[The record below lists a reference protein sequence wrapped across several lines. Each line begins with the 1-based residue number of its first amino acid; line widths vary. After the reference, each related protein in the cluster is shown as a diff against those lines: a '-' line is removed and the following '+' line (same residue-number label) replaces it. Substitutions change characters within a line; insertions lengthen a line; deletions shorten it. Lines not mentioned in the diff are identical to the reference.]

1 MAEINLKPIYTITT
15 IRGTV
20 HEGIRTVGFAHDL
33 KDAIEW
39 VEDNAMDINE
49 CDYYWF
55 VVIEKVN
62 PGIYNFELESV
73 WFKWN
78 RAEQKYQKLDA
89 VPDQFK
95 RICGWGIG

>member
-1 MAEINLKPIYTITT
+1 MNPIYTITT
-15 IRGTV
+15 LRGTI
-20 HEGIRTVGFAHDL
+20 HEGIRCVGFAHDL

-49 CDYYWF
+49 CDYYWY

-62 PGIYNFELESV
+62 PGIYNFELDHV

-78 RAEQKYQKLDA
+78 RAEQKYKRLDDT
-89 VPDQFK
+89 PDQFK
-95 RICGWGIG
+95 RVCAFGIG